1 MSPSSPTNSYITNT
15 KAEEPMMVEAISPTE
30 QVSDKAYIQFDVLNG
45 GFLSF
50 TENNVKKCMFS
61 TSVRLC
67 VFVELIS
74 LYLPEGKLDT
84 IFNESGIPD
93 TKEPLPLLELFFL
106 FE

>member
-1 MSPSSPTNSYITNT
+1 
-15 KAEEPMMVEAISPTE
+15 
-30 QVSDKAYIQFDVLNG
+30 
-45 GFLSF
+45 
-50 TENNVKKCMFS
+50 MFS

-93 TKEPLPLLELFFL
+93 TKEPSYTLTQL
-106 FE
+106 